1 MNLASIASGSSG
13 NCIYVGNEKS
23 HFLIDAGISRKRIVE
38 GLSQME
44 VAPETIQ
51 GIFVTHEHM
60 DHISGL
66 GVFLRKYPVPVFAT
80 ARTIDEILST
90 SSLGKVDKNLFE
102 SITPDQPIYMD
113 GIKIEASRIL
123 HDAADPVC
131 YTVSDTESKVGVAT
145 DFGTYDE
152 YLVEKMQGCESLL
165 VESNHDLNMLM
176 VGPYPYPL
184 KKRIMGN
191 KGHLSNERA
200 GQFLSKVIGEECKHI
215 FLGHLSKEN
224 NYGELAYETVK
235 VELLLHNIDL
245 NKADFTLQVASR
257 TAPTCVIITMIDYNL
272 YRGQY
277 IRKKG

>member
-1 MNLASIASGSSG
+1 MELCSIASGSSG
-13 NCIYVGNEKS
+13 NCICVGS
-23 HFLIDAGISRKRIVE
+23 DDCHVLIDAGISGKRIE
-38 GLSQME
+38 NGLNSIDLKTEEMKG
-44 VAPETIQ
+44 VL
-51 GIFVTHEHM
+51 VTHEHI

-66 GVFLRKYPVPVFAT
+66 GVIARRYGLPIYAT
-80 ARTIDEILST
+80 EGTIDAILNTKSVGKIDE
-90 SSLGKVDKNLFE
+90 SLFHA
-102 SITPDQPIYMD
+102 ITPEQPFEIGD
-113 GIKIEASRIL
+113 LLIEPISIS

-257 TAPTCVIITMIDYNL
+257 TAPTCVI
-272 YRGQY
+272 
-277 IRKKG
+277 

>member
-1 MNLASIASGSSG
+1 MMRQIRS
-13 NCIYVGNEKS
+13 V
-23 HFLIDAGISRKRIVE
+23 
-38 GLSQME
+38 
-44 VAPETIQ
+44 
-51 GIFVTHEHM
+51 
-60 DHISGL
+60 
-66 GVFLRKYPVPVFAT
+66 
-80 ARTIDEILST
+80 
-90 SSLGKVDKNLFE
+90 
-102 SITPDQPIYMD
+102 
-113 GIKIEASRIL
+113 
-123 HDAADPVC
+123 
-131 YTVSDTESKVGVAT
+131 TVSDTESKVGVAT

-257 TAPTCVIITMIDYNL
+257 TAPTCVI
-272 YRGQY
+272 
-277 IRKKG
+277 